1 MKATK
6 QKNQV
11 LDNAFLEDE
20 FFEDVKLIGLVCASE
35 YYQIISFINQRLC
48 FQFKKNHELE
58 IQIND
63 VTFPVF
69 EYKDEEKLIEHYI
82 FCNRRKTNYMMA
94 DAQIIDFIWMLKG
107 NFQYQ
112 QSITQLPDYLKKVE
126 GIDFC
131 FDIKSSTL
139 KMRQLLII

>member
-1 MKATK
+1 MKTIK

-11 LDNAFLEDE
+11 LDNAYLEDE

-35 YYQIISFINQRLC
+35 YYQIIAYINQRLSL
-48 FQFKKNHELE
+48 QFVKNHDLE
-58 IQIND
+58 IQMNEI
-63 VTFPVF
+63 TFPVF
-69 EYKDEEKLIEHYI
+69 EYKDKEKLIEHFI

-94 DAQIIDFIWMLKG
+94 DAKNIDFIWMLKG

-112 QSITQLPDYLKKVE
+112 QSIVQLPAYLKKVE

-131 FDIKSSTL
+131 FDIKSSSL